1 MTCVSVYTGGE
12 GVCATVWCTIIIHVC
27 IYSLS
32 VLYKKIYSASVVY
45 TILSQSVLTKPL
57 VYDAEI
63 HNNASV
69 LVLLLVVPCGWL
81 SK

>member
-1 MTCVSVYTGGE
+1 MVYNYYTCM
-12 GVCATVWCTIIIHVC
+12 
-27 IYSLS
+27 YSLS

-45 TILSQSVLTKPL
+45 TILSQSVLTKLL

-69 LVLLLVVPCGWL
+69 LVLLLVVPCGWFIQIRSHNIDL
-81 SK
+81 SVLAKK